1 MILSTSAWL
10 QNILIEKKDSLFLFR
25 ISPLIAKCRK
35 EHTLYIPTTL
45 DMNHVKK
52 QYPVVPTRELIE
64 CNLLWGRTHFD
75 YKIIK
80 ATAKRAKKVEDKIM
94 FNFNFLIIDDVRK
107 CELLLQHIERIS
119 ISKSVPYHNVRE
131 TWVFFFYHEFRIEK
145 KEIFNFLHFKVN

>member
-64 CNLLWGRTHFD
+64 CNLL
-75 YKIIK
+75 
-80 ATAKRAKKVEDKIM
+80 
-94 FNFNFLIIDDVRK
+94 
-107 CELLLQHIERIS
+107 
-119 ISKSVPYHNVRE
+119 
-131 TWVFFFYHEFRIEK
+131 
-145 KEIFNFLHFKVN
+145 